1 MSFLLEIAWTHVS
14 SRIRQT
20 FIGVLGVATG
30 VGFTIM
36 LAGLMQGGQKDFIH
50 MLVDTMP
57 HVTVTD
63 ERISTAN
70 QPAEQVYGASHSR
83 QSSGGGKTIRDHKS
97 KPGDFVDTPMVARL
111 NCSLNQDFG
120 ND

>member
-1 MSFLLEIAWTHVS
+1 MGFLLEIAWTHVS

-20 FIGVLGVATG
+20 YIGVLGVATG

-63 ERISTAN
+63 ERISTADHT
-70 QPAEQVYGASHSR
+70 AEQFYGASQAANLVAVEKRPGITNPS
-83 QSSGGGKTIRDHKS
+83 QVISAIRPWL
-97 KPGDFVDTPMVARL
+97 PGSIAP
-111 NCSLNQDFG
+111 
-120 ND
+120 

>member
-1 MSFLLEIAWTHVS
+1 MSFIFEIAWTHVS

-20 FIGVLGVATG
+20 FIGVVGVATG

-57 HVTVTD
+57 H
-63 ERISTAN
+63 
-70 QPAEQVYGASHSR
+70 
-83 QSSGGGKTIRDHKS
+83 
-97 KPGDFVDTPMVARL
+97 
-111 NCSLNQDFG
+111 
-120 ND
+120 